1 MSYFELFQESPG
13 LFFLVVAIS
22 LVLTL
27 FVYGAFPFIFAKVR
41 KTPITKKK
49 YKRLCYGINFI
60 GMVFFVALNGAANGA
75 PYLLWTWVF
84 SNHGL
89 KILETKNLLVDA
101 ESEPTA
107 LDAVP
112 TPPAFNSNNSIES
125 APSAPKII
133 APLNESASQAP
144 QIQFC
149 RKCGAKLS
157 TDAIFCNKCGT
168 KIIISDK

>member
-1 MSYFELFQESPG
+1 MDYFELFQESPG

-22 LVLTL
+22 FVLTL
-27 FVYGAFPFIFAKVR
+27 FVYGAFPFIFAKAR

-84 SNHGL
+84 SSRGL
-89 KILETKNLLVDA
+89 KILETKNLLVETEA
-101 ESEPTA
+101 EPTA
-107 LDAVP
+107 PTIVP
-112 TPPAFNSNNSIES
+112 TPTPFNANDSIES
-125 APSAPKII
+125 ASSAQKIVT
-133 APLNESASQAP
+133 PLSESVSQAP

-157 TDAIFCNKCGT
+157 TDAFFCNKCGT
-168 KIIISDK
+168 KIITNDQ